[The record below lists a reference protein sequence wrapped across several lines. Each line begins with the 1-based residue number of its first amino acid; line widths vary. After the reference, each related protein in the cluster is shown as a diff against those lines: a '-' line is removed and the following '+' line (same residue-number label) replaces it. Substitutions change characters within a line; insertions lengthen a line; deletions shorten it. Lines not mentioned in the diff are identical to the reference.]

1 MARDWSIR
9 EYSTRDKQGV
19 FELRKAAYGESFDEQ
34 AWEWK
39 FENGPLRPA
48 QILVAEKDALIIGIR
63 PTIFMPMKI
72 MNEVL
77 IAGLNVD
84 VMTHPDFRRRGIFS
98 TLVRESLKRLNEQGV
113 NIAFTFPNENSY
125 PGYVR
130 RLRWYHVCSLPLLA
144 KPLNIDNIVKKY
156 FKTSLLRKPAK
167 LMARAVISTLLS
179 SEPSRP
185 NGLQISTV
193 ESFDDRFNELWQ
205 RASSQYQI
213 AVVRD
218 KKYLNW
224 RYIDR
229 PGQEYT
235 VFSAQRGTN
244 LVGYVIVKSNVR
256 MFDLVLGLIVDIL
269 ASDDNHVA
277 DYLIAQAIEYFR
289 GEKVDAIGCV
299 MLKHTPYH
307 KALKRNGFI
316 QVPQLLSPK
325 EFPFMVHFNSSE
337 IPKVLAG
344 NPVNWF
350 LTFGDFDIA

>member
-1 MARDWSIR
+1 
-9 EYSTRDKQGV
+9 
-19 FELRKAAYGESFDEQ
+19 
-34 AWEWK
+34 
-39 FENGPLRPA
+39 
-48 QILVAEKDALIIGIR
+48 
-63 PTIFMPMKI
+63 
-72 MNEVL
+72 
-77 IAGLNVD
+77 
-84 VMTHPDFRRRGIFS
+84 
-98 TLVRESLKRLNEQGV
+98 
-113 NIAFTFPNENSY
+113 
-125 PGYVR
+125 
-130 RLRWYHVCSLPLLA
+130 
-144 KPLNIDNIVKKY
+144 
-156 FKTSLLRKPAK
+156 
-167 LMARAVISTLLS
+167 
-179 SEPSRP
+179 
-185 NGLQISTV
+185 
-193 ESFDDRFNELWQ
+193 
-205 RASSQYQI
+205 
-213 AVVRD
+213 VRD

-325 EFPFMVHFNSSE
+325 EFYFMVHFNSGE